1 MTEQDDIV
9 KETKYFYE
17 HLYKQEEQIND
28 VNFEE
33 IIPEQESIPKLT
45 EEQCNSLEGKTS
57 KDEVLSTLKRM
68 KNGTSPG
75 SDGFTVQFF
84 LVFLERY
91 WHSICA
97 CNKLIRKF
105 QKRKPILLAKGRTNY
120 IATKGRQTA
129 TVSKNNNWRPIM
141 LLKVSYKIA
150 SGCIA
155 NRIKRVLPNII
166 HSGQTGFINGRCMS
180 ENSRLSYMT

>member
-33 IIPEQESIPKLT
+33 IVPEQESIPKLT
-45 EEQCNSLEGKTS
+45 EEQCNSLEGKIS

-75 SDGFTVQFF
+75 SNEFTVDFKK
-84 LVFLERY
+84 VFLE
-91 WHSICA
+91 
-97 CNKLIRKF
+97 
-105 QKRKPILLAKGRTNY
+105 
-120 IATKGRQTA
+120 
-129 TVSKNNNWRPIM
+129 
-141 LLKVSYKIA
+141 
-150 SGCIA
+150 
-155 NRIKRVLPNII
+155 
-166 HSGQTGFINGRCMS
+166 
-180 ENSRLSYMT
+180 